1 MFSEEDNGVPAL
13 VLLHVVGREC
23 MWRKTQTFIY
33 IYIHIQH
40 LHCVLFSSTSTVKH
54 VHISVLK
61 DIVLVTLLTYG
72 PNVVSVLFYCSSHV
86 YYD

>member
-1 MFSEEDNGVPAL
+1 MYVEKNTDL
-13 VLLHVVGREC
+13 
-23 MWRKTQTFIY
+23 Y
-33 IYIHIQH
+33 IYTA
-40 LHCVLFSSTSTVKH
+40 LTRLVFFKH

-72 PNVVSVLFYCSSHV
+72 PNVVSILFYCSSHV

>member
-23 MWRKTQTFIY
+23 MWRKTQTFSY
-33 IYIHIQH
+33 IYTA
-40 LHCVLFSSTSTVKH
+40 LTRLVFFKH